1 MSGESSGPERRPV
14 GHEHRPDGAA
24 RPHRARAP
32 RIRGRAANGITFR
45 QEASGSYS
53 VDDFPPLWDLSPT
66 ALGELSAGLVTTT
79 ITVRTR
85 TRSAVYQL
93 IGYGPTKTRT
103 LRAKRLYVVT
113 YGDEGA

>member
-1 MSGESSGPERRPV
+1 MSGESSGPERRPDSH
-14 GHEHRPDGAA
+14 GHRPDVAA
-24 RPHRARAP
+24 RPHRAP
-32 RIRGRAANGITFR
+32 RTRGRAASGITFR

-93 IGYGPTKTRT
+93 IGYGPTKART